1 MDNYVLKSFLDNCDV
16 AIIGTNG
23 GIGKALVA
31 QISQQSCVRHIFSC
45 SRTRHGVETDKI
57 SYIPMNVT
65 DETSIISAVKEIKT
79 KTKKIDLIIVATGI
93 LHQGDTLQP
102 EKTWKNLDPENLLS
116 IFRINTIGPT
126 LVAKHFI
133 DLLPKD
139 RKSVF
144 AALSAR
150 VGSIEDNYVGGWY
163 GYRSSK
169 AALNMMVKSLSI
181 ELSRKNPEAI
191 AVTLHPGTVNTNLS
205 KPFQSS
211 VPDGKLFAP
220 SVSANYLLKVID
232 ELQCISTGQFFA
244 WDGKKISF

>member
-1 MDNYVLKSFLDNCDV
+1 M
-16 AIIGTNG
+16 
-23 GIGKALVA
+23 
-31 QISQQSCVRHIFSC
+31 
-45 SRTRHGVETDKI
+45 
-57 SYIPMNVT
+57 
-65 DETSIISAVKEIKT
+65 
-79 KTKKIDLIIVATGI
+79 
-93 LHQGDTLQP
+93 
-102 EKTWKNLDPENLLS
+102 
-116 IFRINTIGPT
+116 
-126 LVAKHFI
+126 VAKHFI

-232 ELQCISTGQFFA
+232 ELQCISTGQLFA
-244 WDGKKISF
+244 WDGKKIPF

>member
-16 AIIGTNG
+16 AIIGTSG

-31 QISQQSCVRHIFSC
+31 QLSKQSCVRHIFSC
-45 SRTRHGVETDKI
+45 SRTKHDDETDKI
-57 SYIPMNVT
+57 SYIPINVT

-79 KTKKIDLIIVATGI
+79 KTKKIDLIIIATGI

-102 EKTWKNLDPENLLS
+102 EKTWKNLDAENLS
-116 IFRINTIGPT
+116 NIFGINTIGPA
-126 LVAKHFI
+126 LIAKHFI

-150 VGSIEDNYVGGWY
+150 VGSIEDNYIGGWY

-211 VPDGKLFAP
+211 VPNGKLFAP
-220 SVSANYLLKVID
+220 HVSANYLLKVID
-232 ELQCISTGQFFA
+232 NLQSKSTGQLFA
-244 WDGKKISF
+244 WDGQKIPF

>member
-116 IFRINTIGPT
+116 IFRINTI
-126 LVAKHFI
+126 
-133 DLLPKD
+133 
-139 RKSVF
+139 
-144 AALSAR
+144 
-150 VGSIEDNYVGGWY
+150 
-163 GYRSSK
+163 
-169 AALNMMVKSLSI
+169 
-181 ELSRKNPEAI
+181 
-191 AVTLHPGTVNTNLS
+191 
-205 KPFQSS
+205 
-211 VPDGKLFAP
+211 
-220 SVSANYLLKVID
+220 
-232 ELQCISTGQFFA
+232 
-244 WDGKKISF
+244 

>member
-16 AIIGTNG
+16 AIIGTSG

-31 QISQQSCVRHIFSC
+31 QLSKQSCVRHIFSC
-45 SRTRHGVETDKI
+45 SRTRHDDETDKI
-57 SYIPMNVT
+57 SYIPINIT
-65 DETSIISAVKEIKT
+65 DEKSIISAVKEIKT
-79 KTKKIDLIIVATGI
+79 KTKKIDLIIIATGI

-102 EKTWKNLDPENLLS
+102 EKTWKNLDAENLS
-116 IFRINTIGPT
+116 NIFRINTIGPA
-126 LVAKHFI
+126 LIAKHFI

-150 VGSIEDNYVGGWY
+150 VGSIEDNYIGGWY

-205 KPFQSS
+205 KPFQGSI
-211 VPDGKLFAP
+211 PNGKLFAP
-220 SVSANYLLKVID
+220 YISANYLLKVID
-232 ELQCISTGQFFA
+232 NLQSKSTGQLFA
-244 WDGKKISF
+244 WDGQKIPF

>member
-1 MDNYVLKSFLDNCDV
+1 MDSFLLKSFSNDCDV

-23 GIGKALVA
+23 GIGKALIK
-31 QISQQSCVRHIFSC
+31 QMSQQSCVRHIFSC
-45 SRTRHGVETDKI
+45 SRTKNDVETNKI
-57 SYIPMNVT
+57 SYIPLNVT
-65 DETSIISAVKEIKT
+65 DEASIISAAEKIKA

-102 EKTWKNLDPENLLS
+102 EKSWRSLDAKNLLN
-116 IFRINTIGPT
+116 IFHINTIGPT
-126 LVAKHFI
+126 LIAKHFL

-150 VGSIEDNYVGGWY
+150 VGSIEDNYIGGWY

-181 ELSRKNPEAI
+181 ELSRKNPKAI

-205 KPFQSS
+205 KPFQRS
-211 VPDGKLFAP
+211 VPNEKLFCPTA
-220 SVSANYLLKVID
+220 SANYLLKVID
-232 ELQCISTGQFFA
+232 RLQSDETGHLFA
-244 WDGKKISF
+244 WDGKKIPF